1 MLAFL
6 DIPTH
11 EAIGTQN
18 MIGRKTFTGHFIT
31 LEGGEGSGKT
41 TLLHQL
47 AAFLTQRG
55 YDVVTTREPG
65 GTHLGET
72 IRDWVLHQNSTLSIG
87 HQTELLLFLAARAQ
101 HIEEKILPALENGKI
116 VLCDRFNDS
125 TIAYQGGAR
134 GLGVKYVK
142 KLCQLVCGAVT
153 PQLTL
158 FLNVSP
164 EVGLS
169 RSRSVHKEHASSGE
183 LDRIESE
190 ALSFHRKIQQTLE
203 FLAKRE
209 PLRIYM
215 IDANRSQDYV
225 LKEATLALEE
235 LVLLPGRDGK
245 I

>member
-1 MLAFL
+1 M
-6 DIPTH
+6 
-11 EAIGTQN
+11 
-18 MIGRKTFTGHFIT
+18 RKSFNGHFIT

-55 YDVVTTREPG
+55 YEVITTREPG
-65 GTHLGET
+65 GTHFGET
-72 IRDWVLHQNSTLSIG
+72 IRDWLLHQQSTSIG
-87 HQTELLLFLAARAQ
+87 HQAELLLFLAARAQ
-101 HIEEKILPALENGKI
+101 HIEEKILPALESGQV

-134 GLGVKYVK
+134 GLGIRYVK

-164 EVGLS
+164 EVGIA

-190 ALSFHRKIQQTLE
+190 ALSFHRKIQQTFE

-209 PLRIYM
+209 PLRIYT
-215 IDANRSQDYV
+215 IDAHQSQEQV
-225 LKEATLALEE
+225 LKEAIEAIDESDLF
-235 LVLLPGRDGK
+235 
-245 I
+245 

>member
-1 MLAFL
+1 MMMKRNIF
-6 DIPTH
+6 
-11 EAIGTQN
+11 
-18 MIGRKTFTGHFIT
+18 KGHFVT

-47 AAFLTQRG
+47 AACLTQRG
-55 YDVVTTREPG
+55 YDVITTREPG
-65 GTHLGET
+65 GTRLGET
-72 IRDWVLHQNSTLSIG
+72 IRDWLLHQDPSTSIG
-87 HQTELLLFLAARAQ
+87 HQAELLLFLAARAQ
-101 HIEEKILPALENGKI
+101 HIEEKIIPALEAGKI

-134 GLGVKYVK
+134 GLGIRYVK
-142 KLCQLVCGAVT
+142 KLCQLICGAVM

-164 EVGLS
+164 EIGLS
-169 RSRSVHKEHASSGE
+169 RSKSVHKEHALSGE

-209 PLRIYM
+209 PLRIYT
-215 IDANRSQDYV
+215 IDANQPQDLV
-225 LKEATLALEE
+225 LKEAITVLDE
-235 LVLLPGRDGK
+235 LIFLPGQKGGL
-245 I
+245 

>member
-1 MLAFL
+1 
-6 DIPTH
+6 
-11 EAIGTQN
+11 
-18 MIGRKTFTGHFIT
+18 MINGLFVT

-41 TLLHQL
+41 TLLQQL
-47 AAFLTQRG
+47 AVFLTQQG
-55 YDVVTTREPG
+55 YEVVTTREPG

-72 IRDWVLHQNSTLSIG
+72 IRDWLLHQHSKSAIG
-87 HQTELLLFLAARAQ
+87 HQAELLLFLAARAQ
-101 HIEEKILPALENGKI
+101 HIEEKILPALKAGKI

-134 GLGVKYVK
+134 GLGVEHVQ
-142 KLCQLVCGAVT
+142 KLCQLVCGAVL

-190 ALSFHRKIQQTLE
+190 ALAFHRKIQHTLE
-203 FLAKRE
+203 SLANRE
-209 PLRIYM
+209 PARIHT
-215 IDANRSQDYV
+215 IDASQSQDDV
-225 LKEATLALEE
+225 LKEAIGIISKE
-235 LVLLPGRDGK
+235 LR
-245 I
+245 